1 MISECQENTLAV
13 WFDNMWH
20 FPKKSWPMLGQAQSF
35 STCLRKPGGK
45 YLVISNGGIGSDVL
59 KATFS
64 HVESEEIEGYAC
76 DLYYKL
82 ITVILC
88 TK

>member
-1 MISECQENTLAV
+1 MSCRH
-13 WFDNMWH
+13 D
-20 FPKKSWPMLGQAQSF
+20 
-35 STCLRKPGGK
+35 LRKIGGK

-59 KATFS
+59 AATFRT
-64 HVESEEIEGYAC
+64 VQSEEIEGYTC

-82 ITVILC
+82 ITILLC

>member
-1 MISECQENTLAV
+1 M
-13 WFDNMWH
+13 
-20 FPKKSWPMLGQAQSF
+20 
-35 STCLRKPGGK
+35 
-45 YLVISNGGIGSDVL
+45 ISNGGIGSDVL